1 MAEGQALFDAVQVS
15 RMDSGRAG
23 EVAAALGVLGLE
35 QVPLAGTRAQ
45 DFTAGGNLETL
56 GGGLF
61 GFDAF
66 RTSHK

>member
-15 RMDSGRAG
+15 RMDSCRAG
-23 EVAAALGVLGLE
+23 EAAAALGVLGLE

-66 RTSHK
+66 RASHK